1 MQILKTLG
9 IMGLVN
15 DISREMSEKPDSRC
29 VSMKDISREI
39 TLLGEQTMPARK
51 DASKSTPARRRL
63 GRGLT
68 SLISTPVAVPTED
81 PPASETT
88 PAARPSGAVLD
99 ISLESPD
106 EAPAVRMLRTNQI
119 RPSSSQPRQQFDE
132 AALRELGASIKT
144 AGLMQPIVVRPDTAG
159 GFELV
164 VGERRWRAAQLIG
177 LASLPAVVR
186 ELDGQTAAEWAL
198 IENIQRED
206 LNALERA
213 DAFKRLTSEHG
224 LTQRQVADRVGLDP
238 STVSNLLR
246 LHELDDFT
254 KDAIRNG
261 LLSEAHGRTLLA
273 ITNLDARQ
281 DLAKLTI
288 REDWSVRHLQ
298 RRAES
303 LAEPGKPH
311 SRKSPTAAAP
321 HRADLER
328 RLRDHLG
335 TKVHVKPGKL
345 KGSGR
350 LVIEFYSFDQF
361 EGLMQKL
368 GFSTAEL

>member
-1 MQILKTLG
+1 M
-9 IMGLVN
+9 
-15 DISREMSEKPDSRC
+15 
-29 VSMKDISREI
+29 
-39 TLLGEQTMPARK
+39 LLT
-51 DASKSTPARRRL
+51 D
-63 GRGLT
+63 
-68 SLISTPVAVPTED
+68 
-81 PPASETT
+81 
-88 PAARPSGAVLD
+88 
-99 ISLESPD
+99 
-106 EAPAVRMLRTNQI
+106 QI

-132 AALRELGASIKT
+132 AALKELGASIKT
-144 AGLMQPIVVRPDTAG
+144 AGLMQPIVVRPDAAG

-213 DAFKRLTSEHG
+213 DAFRRLTDEHG

-261 LLSEAHGRTLLA
+261 LLSEAHGRALLA
-273 ITNLDARQ
+273 ITNLEARQ
-281 DLAKLTI
+281 HLARLAI
-288 REDWSVRHLQ
+288 RQEWSLRHLQ
-298 RRAES
+298 SRAAS
-303 LAEPGKPH
+303 LGGPAKPGPK
-311 SRKSPTAAAP
+311 KSPTAAPP

-328 RLRDHLG
+328 RLSDHLG
-335 TKVHVKPGKL
+335 TKVHVKPGKQ

>member
-1 MQILKTLG
+1 MVGTDQIL
-9 IMGLVN
+9 
-15 DISREMSEKPDSRC
+15 
-29 VSMKDISREI
+29 
-39 TLLGEQTMPARK
+39 
-51 DASKSTPARRRL
+51 
-63 GRGLT
+63 
-68 SLISTPVAVPTED
+68 
-81 PPASETT
+81 
-88 PAARPSGAVLD
+88 
-99 ISLESPD
+99 
-106 EAPAVRMLRTNQI
+106 
-119 RPSSSQPRQQFDE
+119 PSSSQPRQQFDE
-132 AALRELGASIKT
+132 AALAELAASIKT
-144 AGLMQPIVVRPDTAG
+144 AGLMQPIVVRPGTAG

-186 ELDGQTAAEWAL
+186 ELDDRTAAEWAL

-206 LNALERA
+206 LNPLERA
-213 DAFKRLTSEHG
+213 DAFRRLTAEHG
-224 LTQRQVADRVGLDP
+224 MTHRQVAERVGLDR

-246 LHELDDFT
+246 LHDLDDFT

-261 LLSEAHGRTLLA
+261 LLTDGHGRALLV

-298 RRAES
+298 RRAAS
-303 LAEPGKPH
+303 LAEPGKSQPK
-311 SRKSPTAAAP
+311 KSPTAAPP

-335 TKVHVKPGKL
+335 TKVHVKPGKQ